1 MSGNQGNSVNELIRE
16 ELYKNM
22 DTEYGKFAASL
33 NPSCGNI
40 IGVRIPVLRKMAKEI
55 ASVNWKEYLD
65 NAVDDTFEEIMLQGL
80 VLGYAKGKIDDI
92 LVYTEEF
99 IPKIDNWSVCDTFCN
114 TFKIARRY
122 PNDVWEFLMKHMS
135 PAKSQKG
142 IKLIEVGKTEK
153 NSNPAEGAEPAISLG
168 AEPNQEEFRLRFVTV
183 MMMNHFLEDA
193 YIDKVLYAYNTMKN
207 DGYYF
212 KMGIAWGLATAYV
225 KYPDKVMAFMK
236 DNTLDDFTFNKA
248 IQKMQESFRISAED
262 KKILR
267 AMKR

>member
-1 MSGNQGNSVNELIRE
+1 MGDNQGNSVNELIRD

-22 DTEYGKFAASL
+22 DIEYGKFSASL
-33 NPSCGNI
+33 NPGCGNI

-122 PNDVWEFLMKHMS
+122 PDEVWEFLMKYMS
-135 PAKSQKG
+135 K
-142 IKLIEVGKTEK
+142 
-153 NSNPAEGAEPAISLG
+153 
-168 AEPNQEEFRLRFVTV
+168 QEEFPLRVVTI

-193 YIDKVLYAYNTMKN
+193 YIDKVLYAYNTMKH

-236 DNTLDDFTFNKA
+236 DNTLDDFTFNKT
-248 IQKMQESFRISAED
+248 IQKMQESFRISTGD
-262 KKILR
+262 KKILK